1 MTFFIMSFL
10 PGLLLGCVSTGLI
23 MFYLYKKKLRQTTEL
38 QIEYLQHHQE
48 EEIEQEE
55 QETTQDRMQLVQQ
68 QEEHEKLLRQ
78 VHDNNEELKAM
89 VSGDYTKMANGIN
102 QLHGL
107 IKVFERWHTEMND
120 LLEHNREMHKR
131 NKEFFSIVQQVIMVA
146 LNASIEA
153 ARVGEHGRAFVVVA
167 DEIRTL
173 ASRLAKFSEGYRDNL
188 HKNDLITTTTFQ
200 DLQAGGNMITAAVI
214 GLELLNNKIKQKLA
228 TEVVECYDK

>member
-1 MTFFIMSFL
+1 MTYSIMYYL

-23 MFYLYKKKLRQTTEL
+23 MFYSNKKKLRQITNL
-38 QIEYLQHHQE
+38 QIEYQQQAQE
-48 EEIEQEE
+48 EEIEQEA
-55 QETTQDRMQLVQQ
+55 QEITRDQMLLIQQ

-107 IKVFERWHTEMND
+107 IKIFERWHMEMND

-153 ARVGEHGRAFVVVA
+153 ARVGEHGRAFAVVA
-167 DEIRTL
+167 DEIRNL
-173 ASRLAKFSEGYRDNL
+173 ASRLAIFSEDYRDNL

-200 DLQAGGNMITAAVI
+200 DLQAGGNMITAAVV
-214 GLELLNNKIKQKLA
+214 GLELLNNKIKEKLA
-228 TEVVECYDK
+228 AEVVEYHDK